1 MSIMYKSS
9 SLKKMVLLS
18 LMTTVSLIIFIIEAQ
33 IPLAVTIPGIKLGLA
48 NIVTLILIND
58 FKKHEVATV
67 LILRIILGS
76 LFSGQI
82 MTFFYSLSGGIMCF
96 IAMSICNKILK
107 ENALWFTSIVGALF
121 HNIGQILIA
130 MLILKSVNVI
140 YYFPFLM
147 ISAIITGLLTGITA
161 QMIIKKIKKIID
173 FEK

>member
-1 MSIMYKSS
+1 MMYKSS
-9 SLKKMVLLS
+9 SLKKLVLLS
-18 LMTTVSLIIFIIEAQ
+18 MMTTVALIIFIVEAQ
-33 IPLAVTIPGIKLGLA
+33 IPLAFTIPGIKLGLA

-76 LFSGQI
+76 IFSGHI

-96 IAMSICNKILK
+96 LAMSICNKIVK
-107 ENALWFTSIVGALF
+107 ENALWFTSIAGALF

>member
-1 MSIMYKSS
+1 MMYKSS

-130 MLILKSVNVI
+130 MIILKSVNVI
-140 YYFPFLM
+140 YYFPLLM
-147 ISAIITGLLTGITA
+147 ISAVISGFLTGITA

>member
-1 MSIMYKSS
+1 MRMMYKSS

-76 LFSGQI
+76 LFS
-82 MTFFYSLSGGIMCF
+82 
-96 IAMSICNKILK
+96 
-107 ENALWFTSIVGALF
+107 ER
-121 HNIGQILIA
+121 
-130 MLILKSVNVI
+130 
-140 YYFPFLM
+140 
-147 ISAIITGLLTGITA
+147 
-161 QMIIKKIKKIID
+161 
-173 FEK
+173 